1 MPYWP
6 FIKSSRP
13 FLFPRD
19 LRPARPQGCQHQQR
33 ARQQRDGLLCHQAPL
48 QAGAFN
54 AGDAHASSRCRRTSL
69 RHRSG
74 PPSPPYGSLECADI
88 AEVDKVTAKL
98 MLERESE
105 ISHHACASPL
115 THAAGAV
122 GMAFSPG
129 FRRTFSVRGVVSTV
143 PIPILTTLHTPHP
156 AGLGRHPHSLRRRR
170 GGKRGGTEWLI
181 LLWERIL
188 RE

>member
-13 FLFPRD
+13 FLYPRD

-74 PPSPPYGSLECADI
+74 PPYGSLERADI
-88 AEVDKVTAKL
+88 AEVEKVTAKL
-98 MLERESE
+98 KLKRESE

-115 THAAGAV
+115 THAAGA
-122 GMAFSPG
+122 GG
-129 FRRTFSVRGVVSTV
+129 DG
-143 PIPILTTLHTPHP
+143 ILTRLPQNVLRP
-156 AGLGRHPHSLRRRR
+156 GCRLYCPHPHSHHPAHAPSRRTRAPSPFSASA
-170 GGKRGGTEWLI
+170 
-181 LLWERIL
+181 
-188 RE
+188 